1 MLLHASVCR
10 TVCFVFIRTSMSE
23 SGRANVL
30 LSAPCLSRL
39 MLKQG
44 HCWGC
49 RTYGR
54 MSHTFP
60 VLCCVGRK
68 EEKYDYVLE
77 EPYFPNFACVVRDE
91 FPFILYSQFIDIS
104 LILTVYS
111 CHRTKCHVQDTFEK
125 IYTDLQYRV
134 TGLND

>member
-1 MLLHASVCR
+1 
-10 TVCFVFIRTSMSE
+10 MSE

-77 EPYFPNFACVVRDE
+77 ELYFPNLAYVVRDE
-91 FPFILYSQFIDIS
+91 FQNQFIFLLFSVAIEQNA
-104 LILTVYS
+104 VYGIHLKRYIQICS
-111 CHRTKCHVQDTFEK
+111 IE
-125 IYTDLQYRV
+125 
-134 TGLND
+134 